1 MRHRV
6 FIADPVL
13 KEAPEYVRAQA
24 RIRFEQIAD
33 ALEEVPEDSV
43 FWNSMSVS
51 RLCLVVH
58 GWSFLY
64 TFERGLLHVTEV
76 AK

>member
-6 FIADPVL
+6 IITEQVL
-13 KEAPEYVRAQA
+13 KQTPEYVRAQA
-24 RIRFEQIAD
+24 RIRFEQIAEIVKD
-33 ALEEVPEDSV
+33 IPDDHAFWDS
-43 FWNSMSVS
+43 MEVS

-64 TFERGLLHVTEV
+64 AFGDGTLRVTE
-76 AK
+76 ACK